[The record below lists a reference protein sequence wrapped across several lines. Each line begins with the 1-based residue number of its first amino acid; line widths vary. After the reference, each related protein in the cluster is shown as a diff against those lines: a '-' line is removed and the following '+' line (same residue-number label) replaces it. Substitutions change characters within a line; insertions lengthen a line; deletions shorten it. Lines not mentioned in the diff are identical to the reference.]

1 LNERPSADQ
10 FLTLAEVSR
19 AVASILDLDT
29 LLDEVVSIIRRQ
41 FGYPFVHLYI
51 VDPVRNLIIYRA
63 GSGARSRI
71 WQERGLTYSLDAPE
85 GIIPWVA
92 RNGRTVIANDVSLD
106 PRYRAAE
113 VAVGEGSVAGAP
125 VKAQKD
131 RAPSSTVDGPV
142 ADTRAE
148 LTVPLIFG
156 DHVLGVL
163 DVQSDRRG
171 AFDEDDR
178 LLFEALADSVAIA
191 IRNANLYRS
200 ERWRRQVADSLH
212 EVAGLLSED
221 VLLTELLDTI
231 LVELERTLPCDLAA
245 IWLLEDDELHV
256 AAIRG
261 PDVYA
266 FTADTILP
274 TAAGHPASDGPP
286 EPAGPEMSTWVSQS
300 LSSERPI
307 IRSPE
312 SPPDPLGETLEFPSD
327 HSAIAVPLRVGDQR
341 LGLLTLAHRS
351 SGQYGAES
359 QAVMA
364 TFASYAAVA
373 IENTRL
379 YQEAQEQALVS
390 TVMFQ
395 VAEASQSL
403 SALDQVLEAVAQL
416 ASQLTSENRAARSAV
431 APCAIYLWDDAMM
444 AFVPAAAYGLSPDQ
458 MAAFASYHVAL
469 GDVRAFDELLATGA
483 PTVLCADTV
492 RPAADTLRH
501 ATTGRAD
508 TPRPAEDGSQ
518 AAMSALGFES
528 LLLLPLLSQGS
539 VLGTMLV
546 ECQDDL
552 LGSETSESLLD
563 QRMVIL
569 QGIAH
574 QAAAAVE
581 NARLR
586 EAQQA
591 EAYVSAALL
600 QVSQAVNTLNELDD
614 ILTAVVRIT
623 PILVGIERCLLYL
636 WDEGD
641 EVFRLAQAYGLS
653 REEQAALCPR
663 EYGPGS
669 FGLLDEVRTM
679 DSLVACPL
687 TASPADTVRR
697 ATAGRPD
704 AVRTTNVQASLPL
717 HERVPRELATILPDI
732 DREGH
737 GSLLA
742 VPLSV
747 RGEVLG
753 AMLLVDTHS
762 RAGAGAQGLLTGAG
776 YTSGMQERR
785 IEILTGIAHQAAM
798 AVQNERFQQERLGRE
813 RLERELQLAR
823 EIQQIFIP
831 SHLPLVHGWELAAMW
846 RAARQVAGD
855 FYDLIELPGK
865 KLGLVVADVA
875 DKGMP
880 AALFMALTRT
890 LVRAA
895 ASEETSAAAVLMR
908 VNDLLVPDAQRGMFV
923 TAAYAILSLETGEL
937 HYANA
942 GHCLPLMLRS
952 GSRTLERLPKGGTA
966 LGVLADLSLQE
977 HATTMAPGDSLIL
990 YTDGITEAFSPRGE
1004 LFGERRLFG
1013 VMQTIAQTA
1022 NSCSAQALLE
1032 IVLTSVQTFT
1042 EDAPASDDLTAVVLQ
1057 RIPLDRS

>member
-1 LNERPSADQ
+1 M
-10 FLTLAEVSR
+10 TLAEVSR

-29 LLDEVVSIIRRQ
+29 LLSRVVTIIRRQ

-51 VDPVRNLIIYRA
+51 VDPVRGQIIYRA
-63 GSGARSRI
+63 GSGSRSHKFR
-71 WQERGLTYSLDAPE
+71 EVGLTYDLDDPE

-92 RNGRTVIANDVSLD
+92 RNGSTVVANDVENDS
-106 PRYRAAE
+106 RYRAAT
-113 VAVGEGSVAGAP
+113 VPGLPATLPLNSQVPGASP
-125 VKAQKD
+125 P
-131 RAPSSTVDGPV
+131 RTC
-142 ADTRAE
+142 AE

-156 DHVLGVL
+156 ERVLGVL
-163 DVQSDRRG
+163 DVQSDRRD
-171 AFDEDDR
+171 AFGDEDR

-191 IRNANLYRS
+191 IRNANLYQS

-212 EVAGLLSED
+212 QVAGLLSED
-221 VLLTELLDTI
+221 VLLEQVLDTI
-231 LVELERTLPCDLAA
+231 LLELERTLPCDLVA

-266 FTADTILP
+266 YSADTIPP
-274 TAAGHPASDGPP
+274 TAMRPDAA
-286 EPAGPEMSTWVSQS
+286 TWVGQA
-300 LSSERPI
+300 LGADRPI
-307 IRSPE
+307 IRSPQ
-312 SPPDPLGETLEFPSD
+312 SPPDPLGEVLDFPAD
-327 HSAIAVPLRVGDQR
+327 HSAIAIPLRAGDQR

-351 SGQYGAES
+351 AGRYGAES

-403 SALDQVLEAVAQL
+403 TTLDQVLETVTHL
-416 ASQLTSENRAARSAV
+416 ASQLTSANR
-431 APCAIYLWDDAMM
+431 CAIFLWDSAGM
-444 AFVPAAAYGLSPDQ
+444 AFVPAAAYGLDPTQ
-458 MAAFASYHVAL
+458 KAAFARCEIAL
-469 GDVRAFDELLATGA
+469 GDVRAFDELLATGEPA
-483 PTVLCADTV
+483 ILCGS
-492 RPAADTLRH
+492 
-501 ATTGRAD
+501 TGRPD
-508 TPRPAEDGSQ
+508 DEPAGAVS
-518 AAMSALGFES
+518 AMGFES

-539 VLGTMLV
+539 VLGALLV
-546 ECQDDL
+546 ECQADIDL
-552 LGSETSESLLD
+552 ADNLLRASAPDSLLD

-574 QAAAAVE
+574 QTAAAVE

-614 ILTAVVRIT
+614 ILSAVARIT
-623 PILVGIERCLLYL
+623 PILVGVERCLIYL
-636 WDEGD
+636 WDEGE

-653 REEQAALCPR
+653 QEALATLSARTYAPA
-663 EYGPGS
+663 E
-669 FGLLDEVRTM
+669 FALLDEVRGQ
-679 DSLVACPL
+679 DSPV
-687 TASPADTVRR
+687 TFSP
-697 ATAGRPD
+697 GQPG
-704 AVRTTNVQASLPL
+704 QAPGQRNTLP
-717 HERVPRELATILPDI
+717 EELADVLAETGCQNPGQLM
-732 DREGH
+732 
-737 GSLLA
+737 A

-747 RGEVLG
+747 KGEVLG
-753 AMLLVDTHS
+753 AMLLAEPPTRARKGVQPDTSS
-762 RAGAGAQGLLTGAG
+762 RFSTR
-776 YTSGMQERR
+776 EKR
-785 IEILTGIAHQAAM
+785 IEIMTGIAHQAAM

-831 SHLPLVHGWELAAMW
+831 DQLPRPNGWELAAMW

-855 FYDLIELPGK
+855 FYDLIELPGR

-875 DKGMP
+875 DKGMA

-895 ASEETSAAAVLMR
+895 ALEETSPAAVLVR
-908 VNDLLVPDAQRGMFV
+908 VNDLLVPDAQHGMFV

-937 HYANA
+937 RYANA
-942 GHCLPLMLRS
+942 GHCLPLVLRS
-952 GSRTLERLPKGGTA
+952 GSRALEPLAKGGTA

-977 HATTMAPGDSLIL
+977 HTTTLAPGDGLIL
-990 YTDGITEAFSPRGE
+990 YTDGVTEAFSPGGE
-1004 LFGERRLFG
+1004 PFGERRLHHA
-1013 VMQTIAQTA
+1013 MQAISQTA
-1022 NSCSAQALLE
+1022 NGYSAQTLLE
-1032 IVLTSVQTFT
+1032 TLLTSVQAFT
-1042 EDAPASDDLTAVVLQ
+1042 ANAPASDDLTAVVL
-1057 RIPLDRS
+1057 RRVPTAH